1 MAKEPKLFAMQI
13 KLLVSTLLFIWMI
26 DEDLALFNKSYDRW
40 VIDHFDN
47 VMPFDEPFKF
57 IWII

>member
-26 DEDLALFNKSYDRW
+26 DEDLALFNKSYDR
-40 VIDHFDN
+40 
-47 VMPFDEPFKF
+47 
-57 IWII
+57 